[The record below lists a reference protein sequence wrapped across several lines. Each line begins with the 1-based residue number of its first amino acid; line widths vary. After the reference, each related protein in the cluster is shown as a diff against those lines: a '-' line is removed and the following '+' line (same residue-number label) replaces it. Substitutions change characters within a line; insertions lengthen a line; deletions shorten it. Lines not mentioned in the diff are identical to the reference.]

1 MTVKCQ
7 QNIVQFQ
14 VPIPVYVSKQEG
26 KEMEISEPVNDPI
39 CVEVFK
45 CEEDFRCIELG
56 LPQRKLFA
64 LDMQHQ
70 ISAANVFHDKVYT
83 GLRLEAG
90 VKSE

>member
-14 VPIPVYVSKQEG
+14 VPISVYVRKHQ
-26 KEMEISEPVNDPI
+26 EMETNEPVNDS
-39 CVEVFK
+39 VRMEVFK
-45 CEEDFRCIELG
+45 CEEDFRCVELG

-64 LDMQHQ
+64 LDVQHQ
-70 ISAANVFHDKVYT
+70 IASTDVFHDKVYT
-83 GLRLEAG
+83 SLRLEAG